1 MITMYYDDTC
11 TLCTTNAIT
20 MQQKAP
26 NKIAIVPANE
36 ALALLAK
43 HHISQ
48 MDIMTYVV
56 VQNELGQMHKGMNAV
71 RLLYKTANVPM
82 ADLLY
87 LPIIKQGS
95 DFIYPIIAKNRYK
108 TPKWLIKLIYG
119 KVADCENGVC
129 HIDPALR
136 KNTKNQNGA

>member
-1 MITMYYDDTC
+1 MYYDDTC
-11 TLCTTNAIT
+11 TLCTTNAMT

-56 VQNELGQMHKGMNAV
+56 V
-71 RLLYKTANVPM
+71 
-82 ADLLY
+82 
-87 LPIIKQGS
+87 
-95 DFIYPIIAKNRYK
+95 
-108 TPKWLIKLIYG
+108 
-119 KVADCENGVC
+119 
-129 HIDPALR
+129 
-136 KNTKNQNGA
+136 